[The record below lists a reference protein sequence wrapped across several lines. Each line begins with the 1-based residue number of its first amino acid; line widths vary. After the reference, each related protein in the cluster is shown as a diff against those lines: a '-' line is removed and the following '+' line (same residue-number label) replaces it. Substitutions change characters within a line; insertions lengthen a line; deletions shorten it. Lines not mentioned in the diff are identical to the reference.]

1 MHNRRFVAEA
11 KAGMTAQDI
20 GQTIQTILAP
30 VVIVTS
36 CAILIG
42 GMLAIYGATNDRM
55 RALSRERLDLLRTAG
70 GDLSMAIGNAD
81 PYAIERLDE
90 IDRQLPQLL
99 SRHKRVH
106 DAILVEYCAILL
118 LVACMFVIAVAYA
131 TRSNPIANAA
141 LVLFLVGIIIML
153 SGVGVMA
160 REIWRSHVT
169 VAYEVERV
177 LMLGA
182 EEHQGTVTN

>member
-1 MHNRRFVAEA
+1 
-11 KAGMTAQDI
+11 MTAQQI
-20 GQTIQTILAP
+20 GQAIQTILAP

-42 GMLAIYGATNDRM
+42 GMLTLYGATNDRM
-55 RALSRERLDLLRTAG
+55 RALVRERLELLRTTG
-70 GDLSMAIGNAD
+70 GELTRAIDSAD
-81 PYAIERLDE
+81 SYAMERLEE

-99 SRHKRVH
+99 GRHRRIH

-131 TRSNPIANAA
+131 TRSDAIATAA
-141 LVLFLVGIIIML
+141 LGLFLAGIAVML
-153 SGVGVMA
+153 AGVGVMA
-160 REIWRSHVT
+160 REIWHSHVT

-177 LMLGA
+177 LMLGR
-182 EEHQGTVTN
+182 